1 MPPILA
7 TLPPSLLE
15 GPDPHPHPHGREG
28 RLGEA
33 WVLIPY
39 LGSKKTVS
47 WGRLLPVGSR
57 DLHGIQGPRHRFSA
71 ARSGASICLS
81 VWVSLRPPHPA
92 PLSKS
97 LYFGQ
102 GCPAPSQ
109 PSELRLPGSFSR
121 KLGEAK
127 L

>member
-81 VWVSLRPPHPA
+81 VWVSLRPPPRPPKQVSIFRSRLSRPLAAFRAEA
-92 PLSKS
+92 PWQFFEKTGRS
-97 LYFGQ
+97 
-102 GCPAPSQ
+102 
-109 PSELRLPGSFSR
+109 
-121 KLGEAK
+121 
-127 L
+127 

>member
-7 TLPPSLLE
+7 TLPPSLQE
-15 GPDPHPHPHGREG
+15 GPDPPPPPRREG

-47 WGRLLPVGSR
+47 WGRLLPAGSR

-81 VWVSLRPPHPA
+81 VWVSLRPPP
-92 PLSKS
+92 P
-97 LYFGQ
+97 
-102 GCPAPSQ
+102 PP
-109 PSELRLPGSFSR
+109 
-121 KLGEAK
+121 
-127 L
+127 